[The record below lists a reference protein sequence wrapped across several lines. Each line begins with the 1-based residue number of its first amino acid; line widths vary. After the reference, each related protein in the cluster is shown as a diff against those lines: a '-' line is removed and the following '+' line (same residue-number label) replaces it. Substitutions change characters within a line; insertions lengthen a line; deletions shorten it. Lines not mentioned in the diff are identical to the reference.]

1 MSAQKKITVTTPF
14 GKAEWFSL
22 TKEDKFGNYT
32 CNLKLEDNPET
43 HKLISQ
49 IDELGSGRKPYTKQ
63 ADGSYSIKLKVKSVG
78 NKKDGTTYQINPP
91 VLYNQLGK
99 KIEGQEL
106 AGLNVGNGSEIRAK
120 VELSAYE
127 FMGQSG
133 VSCKPKSVQI
143 SNLVEFGGSSEDL
156 GFDALE
162 MSSSDSGEESSDY
175 DF

>member
-1 MSAQKKITVTTPF
+1 MSKLTAVTPI

-22 TKEDKFGNYT
+22 TKEDKFGNFT

-43 HKLISQ
+43 HKLISK

-63 ADGSYSIKLKVKSVG
+63 SDGTFILKLKVKSVG
-78 NKKDGTTYQINPP
+78 QKKDGTSYQINPP
-91 VLYNQLGK
+91 VLYNAMGK
-99 KIEGQEL
+99 KIEGMDL
-106 AGLNVGNGSEIRAK
+106 VNLNVGNGSEIRAK
-120 VELSAYE
+120 IELSAYE
-127 FMGQSG
+127 FMGQAG

-143 SNLVEFGGSSEDL
+143 AKLVEFSGGDSDL

-162 MSSSDSGEESSDY
+162 LNHIDNGESDSNDY

>member
-1 MSAQKKITVTTPF
+1 MSKVIVTTPF

-22 TKEDKFGNYT
+22 VKEDKFGNYT
-32 CNLKLEDNPET
+32 CNLKLEDSPET

-49 IDELGSGRKPYTKQ
+49 IDSLGSGRKPYKKE
-63 ADGSYSIKLKVKSVG
+63 ADGSFVLKLKMKSAG
-78 NKKDGTTYQINPP
+78 QKKDGTTYHVNPP
-91 VLYNQLGK
+91 AIYSAVGK
-99 KIEGQEL
+99 RVEGQEL
-106 AGLNVGNGSEIRAK
+106 HSLNVGNGSEIRAK
-120 VELSAYE
+120 VELSAYD

-143 SNLVEFGGSSEDL
+143 AKIVEFSGEGADL

-162 MSSSDSGEESSDY
+162 LASEDLGEESSDDY

>member
-1 MSAQKKITVTTPF
+1 MSKVQAVTPI
-14 GKAEWFSL
+14 GRAEWFSL

-32 CNLKLEDNPET
+32 CSLKLEDNPET

-49 IDELGSGRKPYTKQ
+49 IDSLGAGRKPYVKE
-63 ADGSYSIKLKVKSVG
+63 ADGSFKLKLKVKSVG
-78 NKKDGTTYQINPP
+78 NKKDGTTYTINPP
-91 VLYNQLGK
+91 VIYNALGK
-99 KIEGQEL
+99 KIEGMDL
-106 AGLNVGNGSEIRAK
+106 ASLNVGNGSEIRAK
-120 VELSAYE
+120 IELSAYE

-143 SNLVEFGGSSEDL
+143 AKLVEFSADGGDT

-162 MSSSDSGEESSDY
+162 LSEEGGSVESANDGY